1 MAENLIFRKGLQAS
15 LAALPIKPGAISIT
29 IDEPGMYIDLPA
41 NAALGHANDYRVR
54 IGDVITV
61 QTIGELADLKN
72 LTPDN
77 LSDDGGTTSLSGR
90 ISEYSSSALY
100 YVADKNM
107 LLKYNSSTGK
117 FIWINDTSS
126 LQSQI
131 TSINSTVT
139 NHGTRL
145 ETLEGKVGSAKSGN
159 VAATGLYKEIEDAKA
174 DLEEQIAGILGG
186 GSGLTLESVDAA
198 IKKEAKDRADA
209 DTVLDGKITGVSGR
223 VTTAEGNIT
232 GINTL
237 IGSVDDTNTSTIFG
251 KINQEKTRAEGA
263 ESALST
269 RIKAIEDLK
278 IDETYAK
285 EADLTSVNTN
295 LGKLQGTVSD
305 LNTTVTN
312 NKNAIEKALADEK
325 ARAEGVEGGL
335 DDRIE
340 AIENLKINETY
351 ATKTSVVG
359 LSDRIDD
366 VEELIG
372 DANDTAA
379 DATVY
384 GAIAKEAQR
393 AGLVEEDLTNR
404 VGVLETNA
412 PNYALK
418 TELSPVATKASN
430 NATAISD
437 LGNTLANDY
446 YKKSE
451 TYNQTKINEL
461 VNGAKSDAANA
472 LTDAKAYTD
481 AREDAIV
488 AAYEADDAAL
498 ELKITGIQTTLDT
511 VATDEDLAQAVEDLT
526 EAIAT
531 AKSGAITDAT
541 AAAKSYTDTREIA
554 ITTAYQAADEEL
566 SAAITGLNSSKAN
579 ASDVYTKTE
588 INNTVQNINSAITT
602 QETTLKAYAD
612 QAEADAKAH
621 ADTEIGK
628 VNQALTQHVNA
639 AEKNYETKT
648 DAAAKLD
655 AAKADA
661 TAKANAAKSGAVTDA
676 NAYTDA
682 EIAKEAKLRKDADDA
697 LDVKIQG
704 ISTNLTSN
712 YYTSAEIDAKK
723 FATETYADTA
733 AQNAV
738 KDVLRAAE
746 AMRYMGTL
754 TSTDPMAEAIAKSAT
769 TEAGDVWVVASIS
782 NDGTYKPGDM
792 LIAKDDK
799 ADTAAKWT
807 HVKTGYD
814 ASLEQKLFTEVATNG
829 GKITLDSIGTLDT
842 GSIEIKADLNSAVR
856 VTMTTDNTAAGNHG
870 VATIGMVW
878 EDF

>member
-117 FIWINDTSS
+117 FVWINDTSS

-159 VAATGLYKEIEDAKA
+159 VAATGLYKEIEDTKA

-186 GSGLTLESVDAA
+186 GSGLTLESLDAA
-198 IKKEAKDRADA
+198 IKKEVKDRADA
-209 DTVLDGKITGVSGR
+209 DNVLDGKITGVSGR

-232 GINTL
+232 NINNL
-237 IGSVDDTNTSTIFG
+237 IGSADSTNTSTVFG
-251 KINQEKTRAEGA
+251 QINAEETRAQAKEK
-263 ESALST
+263 ELSDRIDDIEALD
-269 RIKAIEDLK
+269 IEN
-278 IDETYAK
+278 TYATQV
-285 EADLTSVNTN
+285 DLTGVTTT
-295 LGKLQGTVSD
+295 LGTLQGTVSN
-305 LNTTVTN
+305 LTTTVGN
-312 NKNAIEKALADEK
+312 NKTAIEGALADEK
-325 ARAEGVEGGL
+325 ARAERVEGEL

-340 AIENLKINETY
+340 AIENLKIKDTY
-351 ATKTSVVG
+351 ATKTSVTN
-359 LSDRIDD
+359 LSGRVDD

-418 TELSPVATKASN
+418 SELSPVATKASN

-461 VNGAKSDAANA
+461 VNGAKGDAAKA
-472 LTDAKAYTD
+472 LTDAKDYTD
-481 AREDAIV
+481 TREAAIK
-488 AAYEADDAAL
+488 AAYEDADADL
-498 ELKITGIQTTLDT
+498 ELKIQGIQSTLEK
-511 VATDEDLAQAVEDLT
+511 VATDEELAQAVADLT
-526 EAIAT
+526 EDIAT
-531 AKSGAITDAT
+531 AKAGAITDAT
-541 AAAKSYTDTREIA
+541 AAAKTYTDTRETAIKKDFADADKVLDEKIA
-554 ITTAYQAADEEL
+554 GL
-566 SAAITGLNSSKAN
+566 STSKAN
-579 ASDVYTKTE
+579 ASDVYTKNQIDTKLKDINDE
-588 INNTVQNINSAITT
+588 IDGLPTAWASDISAAVSASAETLTGQINKVAGDLTSHANTA
-602 QETTLKAYAD
+602 
-612 QAEADAKAH
+612 
-621 ADTEIGK
+621 
-628 VNQALTQHVNA
+628 NA
-639 AEKNYETKT
+639 TYETKT
-648 DAAAKLD
+648 DATAKLN

-661 TAKANAAKSGAVTDA
+661 TEKANAAKTGAVADA
-676 NAYTDA
+676 KTYTDA
-682 EIAKEAKLRKDADDA
+682 EIAKEAKLRKDGDDA
-697 LDVKIQG
+697 LDLKIQG
-704 ISTNLTSN
+704 VSTNLTSN
-712 YYTSAEIDAKK
+712 YYTSAQIDAKN

-814 ASLEQKLFTEVATNG
+814 ASLEQKLFTEATTNG

>member
-72 LTPDN
+72 LTPKN
-77 LSDDGGTTSLSGR
+77 LSDDGGKTSLSGR

-107 LLKYNSSTGK
+107 LLKYNSQSGK

-198 IKKEAKDRADA
+198 IKQEVKDRAAA
-209 DTVLDGKITGVSGR
+209 DTVLDGKITGLGSR
-223 VTTAEGNIT
+223 VDTAESNIT
-232 GINTL
+232 GINNL
-237 IGSVDDTNTSTIFG
+237 IGSADNTNTSTVFG

-312 NKNAIEKALADEK
+312 NKNAIEKALADEQ
-325 ARAEGVEGGL
+325 ARAERIEGGL

-418 TELSPVATKASN
+418 SELSPVATKASN

-461 VNGAKSDAANA
+461 VNGAKGDAAKA

-481 AREDAIV
+481 AREDAIE
-488 AAYEADDAAL
+488 AAYKAADDAL
-498 ELKITGIQTTLDT
+498 DVKIQGIQGTLEK
-511 VATDEDLAQAVEDLT
+511 VATDDELAQVVADLT
-526 EAIAT
+526 ADIAT
-531 AKSGAITDAT
+531 AKAGAITDAT
-541 AAAKSYTDTREIA
+541 AAAKTYTDNRETA
-554 ITTAYQAADEEL
+554 ILEAVEAADEEL

-588 INNTVQNINSAITT
+588 INNTVQGINSAITT

-676 NAYTDA
+676 NAYTDD
-682 EIAKEAKLRKDADDA
+682 EIAKEAKLRKDGDDA

-704 ISTNLTSN
+704 ISTNLTKN
-712 YYTSAEIDAKK
+712 YYTSAQIDAKN

-733 AQNAV
+733 AANAV

-754 TSTDPMAEAIAKSAT
+754 TSTDPMAEAIDKSAT

-799 ADTAAKWT
+799 ADTADKWT

-814 ASLEQKLFTEVATNG
+814 ASLEQKLFTEAATNG

>member
-61 QTIGELADLKN
+61 QTIGELADLQN
-72 LTPDN
+72 LTPKN

-107 LLKYNSSTGK
+107 LLKYNSQSGK
-117 FIWINDTSS
+117 FVWINDTSS

-198 IKKEAKDRADA
+198 IKQEVKDRTAA
-209 DTVLDGKITGVSGR
+209 DTVLDGKITGLGSR
-223 VTTAEGNIT
+223 VDTAESNIT

-237 IGSVDDTNTSTIFG
+237 IGSADETNTSTVFG

-278 IDETYAK
+278 IEETYAK
-285 EADLTSVNTN
+285 DADLTSVNTN

-305 LNTTVTN
+305 LTTTVTN
-312 NKNAIEKALADEK
+312 NKNAIEKALADEQ
-325 ARAEGVEGGL
+325 ARAERVEGGL

-340 AIENLKINETY
+340 AIENLKINDTY
-351 ATKTSVVG
+351 ATKASVSG
-359 LSDRIDD
+359 LSGRVDD

-393 AGLVEEDLTNR
+393 AGLVEEDLIDR

-418 TELSPVATKASN
+418 TELSPVATKANN

-461 VNGAKSDAANA
+461 VNGAKGDAAKA

-481 AREDAIV
+481 TREAAIK
-488 AAYEADDAAL
+488 AAYEGADADL
-498 ELKITGIQTTLDT
+498 EVKIQGIQSTLEK
-511 VATDEDLAQAVEDLT
+511 VATDEELTKAVADLT
-526 EAIAT
+526 EDIAT
-531 AKSGAITDAT
+531 AKAGAITDAT
-541 AAAKSYTDTREIA
+541 AAAKSYTDTREGE
-554 ITTAYQAADEEL
+554 ITKAYQAADKVLDEKI
-566 SAAITGLNSSKAN
+566 AGLTNSKAN
-579 ASDVYTKTE
+579 ASDVYTKNQIDTKLKDINDE
-588 INNTVQNINSAITT
+588 IDGLPAAWASDISTAVSTSAETLTGKIDKVSGDLSAYKTTVGNT
-602 QETTLKAYAD
+602 
-612 QAEADAKAH
+612 
-621 ADTEIGK
+621 
-628 VNQALTQHVNA
+628 
-639 AEKNYETKT
+639 YETKE
-648 DAAAKLD
+648 DATAKLN

-661 TAKANAAKSGAVTDA
+661 TEKANAAKSGAVADA
-676 NAYTDA
+676 QAYTDA
-682 EIAKEAKLRKDADDA
+682 EVSAEATLRANADDA
-697 LDVKIQG
+697 LDKKIQG
-704 ISTNLTSN
+704 VSSNLTNN
-712 YYTSAEIDAKK
+712 YYTSAQIDAKK

-738 KDVLRAAE
+738 KEVLRAAE

-814 ASLEQKLFTEVATNG
+814 ASLEQKLFTEAATNG

>member
-107 LLKYNSSTGK
+107 LLKYNSGTGK

-139 NHGTRL
+139 NHGTRI

-209 DTVLDGKITGVSGR
+209 DTVLDGKITGISGR

-237 IGSVDDTNTSTIFG
+237 IGSADDTNTSTVFG

-269 RIKAIEDLK
+269 RIKSIEDLK

-305 LNTTVTN
+305 LTTTVGN
-312 NKNAIEKALADEK
+312 NKTAIEGALADEK
-325 ARAEGVEGGL
+325 ARAERVESGL

-340 AIENLKINETY
+340 AIENLKISETY
-351 ATKTSVVG
+351 ATKQSVTG
-359 LSDRIDD
+359 LSGRVDD

-461 VNGAKSDAANA
+461 VNGAKGDAAKA

-481 AREDAIV
+481 TREAAIK
-488 AAYEADDAAL
+488 AAYEDADADL
-498 ELKITGIQTTLDT
+498 ELKIQGIQSTLEK
-511 VATDEDLAQAVEDLT
+511 VATDEELTQAVADLT
-526 EAIAT
+526 EDIAT

-541 AAAKSYTDTREIA
+541 AAANSYTDTREGE
-554 ITTAYQAADEEL
+554 ITKAYQAADQVL
-566 SAAITGLNSSKAN
+566 NAAITGLTNSKAN

-588 INNTVQNINSAITT
+588 INTKLKDINDEIDGLPTAWAGDISAAVSASAETLTGQINKVAGDLTSHANTASAT
-602 QETTLKAYAD
+602 
-612 QAEADAKAH
+612 
-621 ADTEIGK
+621 
-628 VNQALTQHVNA
+628 
-639 AEKNYETKT
+639 YETKT
-648 DAAAKLD
+648 DATAKLN

-661 TAKANAAKSGAVTDA
+661 TEKANAAKTGAVADA
-676 NAYTDA
+676 KTYTDA
-682 EIAKEAKLRKDADDA
+682 EIAKEAKLRKDGDDA
-697 LDVKIQG
+697 LDLKIQG
-704 ISTNLTSN
+704 ISTNLASN

-723 FATETYADTA
+723 FATETYADTV

-814 ASLEQKLFTEVATNG
+814 ASLEQKLFTEAATNG
-829 GKITLDSIGTLDT
+829 GKITLDSVGTLDT

>member
-72 LTPDN
+72 LTPEN
-77 LSDDGGTTSLSGR
+77 LSDDGGATSLSGR

-107 LLKYNSSTGK
+107 LLKYNSQSGK
-117 FIWINDTSS
+117 FVWINDTSL

-139 NHGTRL
+139 NHGARL

-186 GSGLTLESVDAA
+186 GSGLTLESLDAA
-198 IKKEAKDRADA
+198 IQAEAQARADS
-209 DTVLDGKITGVSGR
+209 DTTIT
-223 VTTAEGNIT
+223 GNIT
-232 GINTL
+232 NLTTRVGNVESDITDINAL
-237 IGSVDDTNTSTIFG
+237 IGSADSTNISTVFG
-251 KINQEKTRAEGA
+251 QINAEETRAQAKEK
-263 ESALST
+263 ELSDRIDDIEALD
-269 RIKAIEDLK
+269 IEN
-278 IDETYAK
+278 TYATQV
-285 EADLTSVNTN
+285 DLTGVTTT
-295 LGKLQGTVSD
+295 LGTLQGTVSD
-305 LNTTVTN
+305 LTTTVGN
-312 NKNAIEKALADEK
+312 NKTAIEGALADEK
-325 ARAEGVEGGL
+325 ARAERVEGGL

-340 AIENLKINETY
+340 VIENLKIKDTY
-351 ATKTSVVG
+351 ATKTSVTN
-359 LSDRIDD
+359 LSGRVDD

-393 AGLVEEDLTNR
+393 ADLVEKDLTNR

-461 VNGAKSDAANA
+461 VNGAKSDAAQA

-481 AREDAIV
+481 TREDAIE
-488 AAYEADDAAL
+488 AAYKAADSAL
-498 ELKITGIQTTLDT
+498 NVKIQDIQSTLEG
-511 VATDEDLAQAVEDLT
+511 VATDEELAQAVEDLT
-526 EAIAT
+526 EDIAT
-531 AKSGAITDAT
+531 AKAGAITDAT
-541 AAAKSYTDTREIA
+541 AAAKTYTDTRETA

-566 SAAITGLNSSKAN
+566 SAAITGLNNSKAN
-579 ASDVYTKTE
+579 ASDVYTKAE

-612 QAEADAKAH
+612 QAEVDAKAY

-639 AEKNYETKT
+639 AEKNYETKE
-648 DAAAKLD
+648 DATAKLN

-661 TAKANAAKSGAVTDA
+661 TEKANAAKTGAVADA
-676 NAYTDA
+676 KTYTDA
-682 EIAKEAKLRKDADDA
+682 EIAKEAKLRKDGDDA
-697 LDVKIQG
+697 LDLKIQG

-712 YYTSAEIDAKK
+712 YYTSAEIDAKN

-814 ASLEQKLFTEVATNG
+814 ASLEQKLFTEATTNG

-870 VATIGMVW
+870 IATIGMVW

>member
-72 LTPDN
+72 LTPEN
-77 LSDDGGTTSLSGR
+77 LSDDGGATSLSGR

-107 LLKYNSSTGK
+107 LLKYNSQSGK
-117 FIWINDTSS
+117 FVWINDTSL

-186 GSGLTLESVDAA
+186 GNGLTLESLDAA
-198 IKKEAKDRADA
+198 IQAEAQARADS
-209 DTVLDGKITGVSGR
+209 DTTITGNVTNLTTR
-223 VTTAEGNIT
+223 VGNVESDIT
-232 GINTL
+232 DINAL
-237 IGSVDDTNTSTIFG
+237 IGSADSTNTSTVFG
-251 KINQEKTRAEGA
+251 QINAEETRAQAKEK
-263 ESALST
+263 ELSDRIDDIEALD
-269 RIKAIEDLK
+269 IEN
-278 IDETYAK
+278 TYATQV
-285 EADLTSVNTN
+285 DLTGVTTT
-295 LGKLQGTVSD
+295 LGTLQGTVSD
-305 LNTTVTN
+305 LTTTVGN
-312 NKNAIEKALADEK
+312 NKTAIEGALADEK
-325 ARAEGVEGGL
+325 ARAERVEGGL

-340 AIENLKINETY
+340 AIENLKISETY
-351 ATKTSVVG
+351 ATKQSVTG
-359 LSDRIDD
+359 LSGRVDD

-418 TELSPVATKASN
+418 SELSPVATKASN

-461 VNGAKSDAANA
+461 VNGAKGDAAKA

-481 AREDAIV
+481 TREAAIK
-488 AAYEADDAAL
+488 AAYEDADADL
-498 ELKITGIQTTLDT
+498 ELKIQGIQSTLEG
-511 VATDEDLAQAVEDLT
+511 VATDEELAQAVTDLT
-526 EAIAT
+526 EDIAT

-541 AAAKSYTDTREIA
+541 ATAKSYTDTRETA
-554 ITTAYQAADEEL
+554 ITEAYKAADEEL

-579 ASDVYTKTE
+579 VSDVYTKTE
-588 INNTVQNINSAITT
+588 INNTVQGINSAITT

-639 AEKNYETKT
+639 AEKNYETKE
-648 DAAAKLD
+648 DATAKLN

-661 TAKANAAKSGAVTDA
+661 TEKANAAKTGAVADA
-676 NAYTDA
+676 KTYTDA
-682 EIAKEAKLRKDADDA
+682 EIAKEAKLRKDGDDA

-712 YYTSAEIDAKK
+712 YYTSAQIDAKN

-738 KDVLRAAE
+738 KEVLRAAE

-814 ASLEQKLFTEVATNG
+814 ASLEQKLFTEATTNG

>member
-72 LTPDN
+72 LTPEN

-107 LLKYNSSTGK
+107 LLKYNGQSGK
-117 FIWINDTSS
+117 FVWINDTSS

-145 ETLEGKVGSAKSGN
+145 ETLEGKVGSAKNGN

-198 IKKEAKDRADA
+198 IKQEAKDRADA
-209 DTVLDGKITGVSGR
+209 DNVLDGKITGVSGR

-232 GINTL
+232 GINNL
-237 IGSVDDTNTSTIFG
+237 IGSADDTNTSTVFG

-305 LNTTVTN
+305 LTTTVTN
-312 NKNAIEKALADEK
+312 NKNEIEQALANEQ
-325 ARAEGVEGGL
+325 ARAEGIEGAL

-340 AIENLKINETY
+340 AIEKLKINETY
-351 ATKTSVVG
+351 ATKTSVTN
-359 LSDRIDD
+359 LSGRVDD

-372 DANDTAA
+372 DAD
-379 DATVY
+379 DAVGDPTVY
-384 GAIAKEAQR
+384 GAINSEADR
-393 AGLVEEDLTNR
+393 ATKAEQALQTR
-404 VGVLETNA
+404 VGALETAA
-412 PNYALK
+412 PTYALK
-418 TELSPVATKASN
+418 TELAPVATQASD
-430 NATAISD
+430 NATAITGIQSA
-437 LGNTLANDY
+437 LESNY
-446 YKKSE
+446 YKK
-451 TYNQTKINEL
+451 TQVYTKTEVDGL
-461 VNGAKSDAANA
+461 VNGAKGDAAKA

-481 AREDAIV
+481 TREAAII

-498 ELKITGIQTTLDT
+498 DLKIAGIQTTLES
-511 VATDEDLAQAVEDLT
+511 VATDEELAQAVEDLT
-526 EAIAT
+526 KDIAT

-541 AAAKSYTDTREIA
+541 AAAKTYTDNRETA
-554 ITTAYQAADEEL
+554 ITTAYQAADEVL
-566 SAAITGLNSSKAN
+566 NTAITGLSTSKAN
-579 ASDVYTKTE
+579 AADVYTKTE
-588 INNTVQNINSAITT
+588 INTKLKDINDEIDGLPTAWASDISAAVSASAETLTGKIDKVSGDLGAYKTTVGNT
-602 QETTLKAYAD
+602 
-612 QAEADAKAH
+612 
-621 ADTEIGK
+621 
-628 VNQALTQHVNA
+628 
-639 AEKNYETKT
+639 YETKE
-648 DAAAKLD
+648 DATAKLN

-661 TAKANAAKSGAVTDA
+661 TEKANAAKSGAVADAKTYTDTEVSEEATLRA
-676 NAYTDA
+676 NADA
-682 EIAKEAKLRKDADDA
+682 A
-697 LDVKIQG
+697 LDKKIQDV
-704 ISTNLTSN
+704 SSNLANN
-712 YYTSAEIDAKK
+712 YYTSAEIDAKN

-733 AQNAV
+733 AANAV

-746 AMRYMGTL
+746 AMCYKGTL

-814 ASLEQKLFTEVATNG
+814 ASLEQKLFTETATNG